1 MTLARTFVDWAWTQ
15 SESGVPAQVRD
26 QVALHVLDG
35 LGNALAGARLNNAPF
50 AVPVALSLGRSDEA
64 TVLGSPERA
73 SAGSAALANGILLHT
88 LDYDDTHTQGL
99 VHATAMTLPAALA
112 VGERERVSGTELV
125 HAMAIGY
132 ELAGRLSR
140 AVPHGFHAKGMH
152 ATAVCGTFTSALVA
166 ALLSRLSPDEAV
178 NALGIAGSQS
188 GGTMEFLATGAAT
201 KQIHP
206 GWVGL
211 AGVVAA
217 ALAAAGA
224 TGPDTILEGEHGLYA
239 LFSAVPPDLGSVVA
253 GLGDSWQVE
262 QVEVKLYPA
271 CHLMHRSLDVAE
283 ALGRVVEVNAI
294 RDVLLRVP
302 DDSIPIVCAPAEVKQ
317 RPRTAYEAKF
327 SAQWSV
333 AAMLVDGRVG
343 IDSYQTDRIGRPDVA
358 RLAQLV
364 RYEPTGMPEPAAEQ
378 PGSITVTTADG
389 AAITLR
395 SDDAAF
401 GAPDAPLGDR
411 IIAKFRAN
419 VAATDDVTDELLA
432 ATLAL
437 PAAPSLDRLADAL
450 RAVASDWTDRPAG
463 PVLQEQWS

>member
-1 MTLARTFVDWAWTQ
+1 MTLARTFIDWAWTQ
-15 SESGVPAQVRD
+15 PESRVPGHIRD
-26 QVALHVLDG
+26 QVALHILDG
-35 LGNALAGARLNNAPF
+35 LGCALAGARLNNAPF

-88 LDYDDTHTQGL
+88 LDYDDTHTEGL

-112 VGERERVSGTELV
+112 VGEREGVTGRELL

-140 AVPHGFHAKGMH
+140 AVPHGFHTKGVH
-152 ATAVCGTFTSALVA
+152 ATAVCGTFTSALIA
-166 ALLSRLSPDEAV
+166 ALLSRLSLDEAV

-188 GGTMEFLATGAAT
+188 GGSMEFLATGAAT

-206 GWVGL
+206 GWAAL

-217 ALAAAGA
+217 GLAAAGA
-224 TGPDTILEGEHGLYA
+224 TGPDTILEGKHGLYA
-239 LFSAVPPDLGSVVA
+239 LFSAVPPDLDSVIA

-262 QVEVKLYPA
+262 HIEVKLYPA
-271 CHLMHRSLDVAE
+271 CHLMHRSLDVAGQL
-283 ALGRVVEVNAI
+283 AQVVDVSAI
-294 RDVLLRVP
+294 RDVLVRMP
-302 DDSIPIVCAPAEVKQ
+302 ADSIPIVCAPVEVKQ
-317 RPRTAYEAKF
+317 HPRTAYEAKF
-327 SAQWSV
+327 SVQWSV
-333 AAMLVDGRVG
+333 AAMLVDGHVG
-343 IDSYQTDRIGRPDVA
+343 IDTYRADRIGRSEVT

-364 RYEPTGMPEPAAEQ
+364 RYQPTGDPQPAAEQ
-378 PGSITVTTADG
+378 PGWITVTTADG
-389 AAITLR
+389 STITLR

-401 GAPDAPLGDR
+401 VLPVALLRDR

-419 VAATDDVTDELLA
+419 VAATDEVTDELLA

-450 RAVASDWTDRPAG
+450 RAVPSDWADRRATA
-463 PVLQEQWS
+463 VLQEQWS